1 MVPITTFH
9 PDLLSKLVD
18 KDRLIQ
24 IDSGSTVDLQWVQG
38 NKTGEESLFHTYRE
52 VFVIRLRRIKIYK
65 TISNLHE

>member
-24 IDSGSTVDLQWVQG
+24 IDSGSTVDLQ
-38 NKTGEESLFHTYRE
+38 
-52 VFVIRLRRIKIYK
+52 
-65 TISNLHE
+65 